1 LGISLPKSND
11 FRLQGHASGQAPE
24 LESIMAAVK
33 AQNSQMMQL
42 LLRRKA
48 DVNAQ
53 ELEIAGDS

>member
-1 LGISLPKSND
+1 
-11 FRLQGHASGQAPE
+11 
-24 LESIMAAVK
+24 MAAVK

-53 ELEIAGDS
+53 ELEISDS

>member
-1 LGISLPKSND
+1 
-11 FRLQGHASGQAPE
+11 
-24 LESIMAAVK
+24 MAAVK

-53 ELEIAGDS
+53 ELENAGDS